1 MISESLIKTI
11 TMRNLL
17 SFNLITYLFVILL
30 FLIEIVYGALAQLV
44 LGIIQLIIAL
54 YLQTKSYQY
63 SKANKKLLSYYWI
76 QIAIWLISYV
86 VFANLL
92 TLKDYNAIF
101 LLIIPMCIGLYL
113 VFVNYQIS
121 KES

>member
-1 MISESLIKTI
+1 
-11 TMRNLL
+11 MRNLL

-30 FLIEIVYGALAQLV
+30 FLVEIVYGALAQLV
-44 LGIIQLIIAL
+44 LGIIQLIIAI

>member
-1 MISESLIKTI
+1 MKNTF
-11 TMRNLL
+11 T
-17 SFNLITYLFVILL
+17 FNLVTYLFVILL
-30 FLIEIVYGALAQLV
+30 FLVEIVYGALAQLA

-63 SKANKKLLSYYWI
+63 SKANKKLLRYYWI
-76 QIAIWLISYV
+76 QIAIWLISYI

-92 TLKDYNAIF
+92 TLKDYNILF
-101 LLIIPMCIGLYL
+101 LFIIPMCIGLYL
-113 VFVNYQIS
+113 VLVNYQIS

>member
-1 MISESLIKTI
+1 MKNTF
-11 TMRNLL
+11 T
-17 SFNLITYLFVILL
+17 FNLVTYLFVILL
-30 FLIEIVYGALAQLV
+30 FLVEIVYGALAQLA

-76 QIAIWLISYV
+76 QIAIWLISYI

-92 TLKDYNAIF
+92 TLKDYNILF
-101 LLIIPMCIGLYL
+101 LFIIPMCIGLYL
-113 VFVNYQIS
+113 VLVNYQIS